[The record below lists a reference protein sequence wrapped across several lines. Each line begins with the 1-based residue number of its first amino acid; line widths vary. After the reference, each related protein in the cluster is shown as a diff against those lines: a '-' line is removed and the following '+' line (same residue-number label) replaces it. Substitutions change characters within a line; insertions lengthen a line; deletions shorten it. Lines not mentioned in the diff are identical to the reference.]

1 MSENISTI
9 KPRQVRFVEKVD
21 SHIRE
26 SAKRCHRSIQAEIA
40 YRMELLIKLE
50 EEKAMLSSSKNS
62 EAQKCANTL
71 GLLSNKSGKEIS
83 T

>member
-1 MSENISTI
+1 MQRKLEEFMMSENISTI

-26 SAKRCHRSIQAEIA
+26 SAKRCHRSIQAEIS

-50 EEKAMLSSSKNS
+50 EKGDVVI
-62 EAQKCANTL
+62 Q
-71 GLLSNKSGKEIS
+71 
-83 T
+83 

>member
-26 SAKRCHRSIQAEIA
+26 SAKRCHRSIQSEIA

-50 EEKAMLSSSKNS
+50 EKGDVVI
-62 EAQKCANTL
+62 Q
-71 GLLSNKSGKEIS
+71 
-83 T
+83 

>member
-1 MSENISTI
+1 MSENVAYI

-40 YRMELLIKLE
+40 YRMELLMKLE
-50 EEKAMLSSSKNS
+50 EKGIVTI
-62 EAQKCANTL
+62 Q
-71 GLLSNKSGKEIS
+71 
-83 T
+83 